1 MSAYVQRGCVTIIL
15 IYDSI
20 GSPKMAFL
28 SKAKTVIYFKDFSI
42 KIPSPPQSKYP
53 VLHYLVVWNFCNFAS
68 IFYIFM
74 GKTNKKDE
82 ISEHWKAKFFHE
94 LISFLSSYSWLLS
107 SCSRKEISSWKK
119 LLTWIGFFRNAR
131 LKVGL

>member
-42 KIPSPPQSKYP
+42 KIPSPPQSCIIWLYEISAT
-53 VLHYLVVWNFCNFAS
+53 LRA
-68 IFYIFM
+68 IFYVFM
-74 GKTNKKDE
+74 GKANKKDE
-82 ISEHWKAKFFHE
+82 ISEH
-94 LISFLSSYSWLLS
+94 
-107 SCSRKEISSWKK
+107 
-119 LLTWIGFFRNAR
+119 
-131 LKVGL
+131 